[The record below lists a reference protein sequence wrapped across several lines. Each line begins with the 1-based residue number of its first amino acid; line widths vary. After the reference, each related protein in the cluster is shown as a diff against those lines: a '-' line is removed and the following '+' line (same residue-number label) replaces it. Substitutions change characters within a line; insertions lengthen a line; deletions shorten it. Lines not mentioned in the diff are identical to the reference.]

1 MEVLDSECET
11 WEPLPNPPSRIAP
24 SGMVSVVLEH
34 TKQILLTLLLRN
46 NFEVH
51 YDYYGDC
58 VVYIYDVPTRC
69 WTEFDSP
76 PFNLRCASSITS
88 SNRALVATDDTHFWA
103 LLKKDDVFLVV
114 HAYNLYENELFK
126 GSINIERRIITMK

>member
-58 VVYIYDVPTRC
+58 VVTYMM
-69 WTEFDSP
+69 S
-76 PFNLRCASSITS
+76 L
-88 SNRALVATDDTHFWA
+88 
-103 LLKKDDVFLVV
+103 LVV
-114 HAYNLYENELFK
+114 GQNLTLPP
-126 GSINIERRIITMK
+126 SIYVVRLQ